1 MGFSSI
7 FYGSGNKPY
16 TASYEG
22 STYTTQTY
30 CEPPL
35 YKAALTMPTEF
46 GASIS
51 GHSNAL
57 ASYSSTMLT
66 GEASGLWIYKLFLND
81 QLVGVYQFNNQA
93 FSFSVTFDRVEGFC
107 MGVPL
112 TPNTSAVLYPGTTA
126 VSYSGMTAMPYLGI
140 PESEDPAVPAP
151 ASFVVLLCAALV
163 GIRRKR

>member
-16 TASYEG
+16 TASYQG

-35 YKAALTMPTEF
+35 FKAALTMPTEF

-57 ASYSSTMLT
+57 ASYNSTMLT
-66 GEASGLWIYKLFLND
+66 GEAIGLWIYKLFLND
-81 QLVGVYQFNNQA
+81 QLVGVYQFSDQA
-93 FSFSVTFDRVEGFC
+93 FSFSVTFDRIEGFC

-112 TPNTSAVLYPGTTA
+112 MPGTPA
-126 VSYSGMTAMPYLGI
+126 VPYLGT
-140 PESEDPAVPAP
+140 PESEDPVPALASVPVPAP

-163 GIRRKR
+163 GLRRKR

>member
-1 MGFSSI
+1 MGFTSI

-30 CEPPL
+30 CEPPQ

-46 GASIS
+46 GSSIQ
-51 GHSNAL
+51 GNTVPLAEYSN
-57 ASYSSTMLT
+57 TMFT
-66 GEASGLWIYKLFLND
+66 GEVTGLWIYKLYLND
-81 QLVGVYQFNNQA
+81 QLVGVYQFSDQA

-112 TPNTSAVLYPGTTA
+112 TPSTTSV
-126 VSYSGMTAMPYLGI
+126 PYLGT
-140 PESEDPAVPAP
+140 PEPEPPPPPPPVPSP
-151 ASFVVLLCAALV
+151 ASIVILICSALFSL
-163 GIRRKR
+163 RKTSRNA

>member
-16 TASYEG
+16 TASYQG

-35 YKAALTMPTEF
+35 FKAALTMPTEF

-57 ASYSSTMLT
+57 ASYNSTMLT
-66 GEASGLWIYKLFLND
+66 GEAIGLWIYKLFLND
-81 QLVGVYQFNNQA
+81 QLVGVYQFSDQA
-93 FSFSVTFDRVEGFC
+93 FSFSATFDRIEGFC

-112 TPNTSAVLYPGTTA
+112 TPDTLAVPYMGT
-126 VSYSGMTAMPYLGI
+126 
-140 PESEDPAVPAP
+140 PESEPPVLALASVPVPAP
-151 ASFVVLLCAALV
+151 ASVVVLLCAALV
-163 GIRRKR
+163 GLRRKR

>member
-16 TASYEG
+16 TASYQG

-35 YKAALTMPTEF
+35 FKAALTMPTEF

-57 ASYSSTMLT
+57 ASYNSTMLT
-66 GEASGLWIYKLFLND
+66 GEASGLWIYKLYLND
-81 QLVGVYQFNNQA
+81 QLVGVYQFSDQA
-93 FSFSVTFDRVEGFC
+93 FSFSATFDRIEGFC

-112 TPNTSAVLYPGTTA
+112 TPGTPA
-126 VSYSGMTAMPYLGI
+126 LPYLGTVPLTPGI
-140 PESEDPAVPAP
+140 SAVPYLGTPESEDPVPAP
-151 ASFVVLLCAALV
+151 ASVFVLLCAALV
-163 GIRRKR
+163 GLRRKR

>member
-16 TASYEG
+16 TASYQG

-35 YKAALTMPTEF
+35 FKAALTMPTEF

-57 ASYSSTMLT
+57 ASYNSTMLT
-66 GEASGLWIYKLFLND
+66 GEVSGLWIYKLFLND
-81 QLVGVYQFNNQA
+81 QLVGVYQFSDQA
-93 FSFSVTFDRVEGFC
+93 FSFSVTFDRIEGFC

-112 TPNTSAVLYPGTTA
+112 TPGTSAL
-126 VSYSGMTAMPYLGI
+126 PYLGT
-140 PESEDPAVPAP
+140 PESEDPVPAP
-151 ASFVVLLCAALV
+151 ASVPVPAPASVVVLLCAALV
-163 GIRRKR
+163 GLRRKR

>member
-16 TASYEG
+16 TASYQG

-35 YKAALTMPTEF
+35 FKAALTMPTEF

-57 ASYSSTMLT
+57 ASYNSTMLT

-81 QLVGVYQFNNQA
+81 QLVGVYQFSDQA
-93 FSFSVTFDRVEGFC
+93 FSFSVTFDRIEGFC

-112 TPNTSAVLYPGTTA
+112 TPGTPAV
-126 VSYSGMTAMPYLGI
+126 PYLGT
-140 PESEDPAVPAP
+140 PESEPPVLALASVPVPAP
-151 ASFVVLLCAALV
+151 ASVVVLLCAALV
-163 GIRRKR
+163 GLRRKR

>member
-16 TASYEG
+16 TASYQG

-35 YKAALTMPTEF
+35 FKAALTMPTEF

-57 ASYSSTMLT
+57 ASYNSTMLT
-66 GEASGLWIYKLFLND
+66 GEAIGLWIYKLYLND
-81 QLVGVYQFNNQA
+81 QLVGVYQFSDQA
-93 FSFSVTFDRVEGFC
+93 FSFSATFDRIEGFC
-107 MGVPL
+107 MGVPF
-112 TPNTSAVLYPGTTA
+112 TPGTPA
-126 VSYSGMTAMPYLGI
+126 LPYLGT
-140 PESEDPAVPAP
+140 PESEDPVPAP
-151 ASFVVLLCAALV
+151 ASVPVPAPASVVVLLCAALV
-163 GIRRKR
+163 GLRRKR

>member
-16 TASYEG
+16 TASYQG

-35 YKAALTMPTEF
+35 FKAALTMPTEF

-57 ASYSSTMLT
+57 ASYNSTMLT
-66 GEASGLWIYKLFLND
+66 GEAIGLWIYKLYLND
-81 QLVGVYQFNNQA
+81 QLVGVYQFSDQA
-93 FSFSVTFDRVEGFC
+93 FSFSVTFDRIEGFC

-112 TPNTSAVLYPGTTA
+112 TPGTPAV
-126 VSYSGMTAMPYLGI
+126 PYLGT
-140 PESEDPAVPAP
+140 PESEDPVPALASVPVPAP
-151 ASFVVLLCAALV
+151 ASVVVLLCAALV
-163 GIRRKR
+163 GLRRKR